1 MSFFVENNG
10 GSSEFMP
17 VPPGN
22 HLARCYRI
30 IDLGT
35 QKSEYQGQVKF
46 LRKVMINWEVHGEND
61 AGEPMVTERGE
72 PLSIFKNYTL
82 SWGENANLRKDMQ
95 AWRGKPWSDEEAK
108 RFDLKQILGVWGM
121 LNVIQRPGKNGN
133 IYSNVQSISPVPPII
148 RKQGLPE
155 GANELQLF
163 MLSQPDWELY
173 ETFGRGLKAKIESSP
188 EYRAIATPEVKETYA
203 EDSDDVADMR
213 DDIPF

>member
-1 MSFFVENNG
+1 MNFFVENNG
-10 GSSEFMP
+10 GSREFMP

-61 AGEPMVTERGE
+61 AGEPLVTERGE

-82 SWGENANLRKDMQ
+82 SWGENATLRKDMQ

-121 LNVIQRPGKNGN
+121 LNVIQRPGTNGK

-188 EYRAIATPEVKETYA
+188 EYRAIATPEVKEAYA
-203 EDSDDVADMR
+203 EDSEDVADMR